1 MDLPEDKITDT
12 ELTEVSTQNGRDE
25 IHILRP
31 LMKTEYGNDNNRLV
45 VVHQC
50 IEQYGLSHLDIM
62 TSDG

>member
-1 MDLPEDKITDT
+1 
-12 ELTEVSTQNGRDE
+12 
-25 IHILRP
+25 
-31 LMKTEYGNDNNRLV
+31 MKTEYGNDNNRLV